1 MNKVQNILLQN
12 GAQHCVVLEDKLP
25 FYDHLVLRS
34 SIFLPHLLQFP
45 ISKYFVFNIAY
56 QKELHVTNPQPK
68 DDIVSSQS
76 SQSSM
81 ESGSG
86 DFPEKFDVK
95 ERASWGGKLEFML
108 TMVGYAV
115 GLGNVWRFPYLCYK
129 NGGGK
134 YDIF

>member
-1 MNKVQNILLQN
+1 MIIKWLFNLKDYTIL
-12 GAQHCVVLEDKLP
+12 GSG
-25 FYDHLVLRS
+25 Y
-34 SIFLPHLLQFP
+34 QF
-45 ISKYFVFNIAY
+45 
-56 QKELHVTNPQPK
+56 
-68 DDIVSSQS
+68 DIVSSQS

-81 ESGSG
+81 GSGSG